1 MDDRAVD
8 RDGYYFNL
16 LAGVGLALNVIASM
30 YVGFLAFHRIP
41 SHKVVFDDFDSTLPA
56 ITSIVV
62 LMRAP
67 LFGIPVLGVLLAI
80 AALAVRRRGVLT
92 ASWVAFVLSFG
103 AMMLMHYAI
112 DLPMCELYDRIG
124 GQ

>member
-1 MDDRAVD
+1 MDDRTID
-8 RDGYYFNL
+8 SDGYYFNL

-41 SHKVVFDDFDSTLPA
+41 SHKSIFDDFDSTLPA
-56 ITSIVV
+56 ITSLVV
-62 LMRAP
+62 TMRAP
-67 LFGIPVLGVLLAI
+67 LFGIPVLGALLAI
-80 AALAVRRRGVLT
+80 AALAARRRGVLT
-92 ASWVAFVLSFG
+92 ACWVAFVLSFG

-112 DLPMCELYDRIG
+112 DLPMTNLIDSIT